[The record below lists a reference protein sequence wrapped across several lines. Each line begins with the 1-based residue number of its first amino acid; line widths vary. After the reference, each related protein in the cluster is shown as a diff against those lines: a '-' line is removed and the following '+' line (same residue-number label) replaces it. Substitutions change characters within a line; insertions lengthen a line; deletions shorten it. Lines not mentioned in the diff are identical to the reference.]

1 LKGVAPALKALL
13 QERHLHEYSAFAAE
27 YRRIAR
33 GLGLPRDAEPPTKA
47 TYYYWLSGQM
57 RGTPRGYHCLVLE
70 QIFAGSTAKDLF
82 ACGETRRARDAHAGL
97 LASISPAVEPSHLAG
112 LWVTTFDFDDI
123 RHVDLSTIVV
133 ANNVVTAK
141 NSPPEPRTE
150 GQAVGYHNDI
160 NLAVFGRHLI
170 GQWRNTSDQYFY
182 GCIHL
187 AVLPGEII
195 MDGYHTAVLTDT
207 SVTTGRWRW
216 VRVDASSASGI
227 DLRAVK
233 LGEPARLHSIITEHP
248 HYGPPIP
255 LAHLTEAA

>member
-1 LKGVAPALKALL
+1 MTPVLRELL
-13 QERHLHEYSAFAAE
+13 RQRHLHEFSAFAAE

-33 GLGLPRDAEPPTKA
+33 DLGLPRDAEPPTKA

-70 QIFAGSTAKDLF
+70 QMFAGWTAKDLF
-82 ACGETRRARDAHAGL
+82 ACGDIRRGRGAHTTGL
-97 LASISPAVEPSHLAG
+97 LASISPAVDPALLAG
-112 LWVTTFDFDDI
+112 LWVTTFDFNNI
-123 RHVDLSTIVV
+123 HHVDLSTITVN
-133 ANNVVTAK
+133 NNVVSAK

-150 GQAVGYHNDI
+150 GQTVGYHNDI
-160 NLAVFGRHLI
+160 NLSLFGRHLI

-187 AVLPGEII
+187 AVLPGETI

-207 SVTTGRWRW
+207 EVTTGRWRW
-216 VRVDASSASGI
+216 VRVEANTAAGI
-227 DLRAVK
+227 DLTAIK
-233 LGEPARLHSIITEHP
+233 LGEPRRLYDAITAHP